1 MSNNQNCD
9 LFGKIVYAN
18 AKINGKVEL
27 IWSYMPLRVNGGK
40 LSMCLFQSIGGV
52 IKGRRI

>member
-9 LFGKIVYAN
+9 LFEKIVYTN
-18 AKINGKVEL
+18 TKINGKLEL
-27 IWSYMPLRVNGGK
+27 IWSYMPLRVNEGK

-52 IKGRRI
+52 LKGRRI